1 MSRVWDAFLVTMA
14 MEFGD
19 KTFFLATVLAQ
30 KRHPLLVFL
39 GAAAALGLMTLGGT
53 AFGVILPH
61 FLPPILTDVVAALVY
76 FVLGVVM
83 MYEAIT
89 VDGNESEYESAQEI
103 ARNKK
108 SELHASTFLQ
118 TMMLIVAAE
127 WGDRSQVS
135 TVSLASSGDF
145 FGVEIFRYGL
155 LFGAVLWM
163 LFCRRNRI
171 EQLKL
176 AHTRNQRLSVDA
188 CFVTVVIALA
198 AVVGVSLFPFVPG
211 YEIIHCVFGT
221 MALVAG
227 VAANAL
233 QTISTRLLHGNSSRL
248 YWVQI
253 YLLIIFASLS
263 VKSMANSGTLIVT
276 PFNITQDRLLMAASD
291 FSTVCQDGFLVG
303 MDGSDMLAHIARSEW
318 LLFASLSTF
327 GFSMGKYPRMA
338 KRMD

>member
-145 FGVEIFRYGL
+145 FGVFTGAFSAHLLCSGIAVVFGSVVVRNFSERALLSMNAVLLLFFAFHSSLGLLPRHTEIF
-155 LFGAVLWM
+155 
-163 LFCRRNRI
+163 
-171 EQLKL
+171 
-176 AHTRNQRLSVDA
+176 
-188 CFVTVVIALA
+188 
-198 AVVGVSLFPFVPG
+198 
-211 YEIIHCVFGT
+211 
-221 MALVAG
+221 
-227 VAANAL
+227 
-233 QTISTRLLHGNSSRL
+233 
-248 YWVQI
+248 
-253 YLLIIFASLS
+253 
-263 VKSMANSGTLIVT
+263 
-276 PFNITQDRLLMAASD
+276 
-291 FSTVCQDGFLVG
+291 
-303 MDGSDMLAHIARSEW
+303 GSQ
-318 LLFASLSTF
+318 
-327 GFSMGKYPRMA
+327 
-338 KRMD
+338 

>member
-1 MSRVWDAFLVTMA
+1 MRLYFAA
-14 MEFGD
+14 MG
-19 KTFFLATVLAQ
+19 TLWAS
-30 KRHPLLVFL
+30 LL
-39 GAAAALGLMTLGGT
+39 
-53 AFGVILPH
+53 
-61 FLPPILTDVVAALVY
+61 LTY
-76 FVLGVVM
+76 M
-83 MYEAIT
+83 MWRWQGCRA
-89 VDGNESEYESAQEI
+89 VPWV
-103 ARNKK
+103 
-108 SELHASTFLQ
+108 SELG
-118 TMMLIVAAE
+118 M
-127 WGDRSQVS
+127 GDGVR
-135 TVSLASSGDF
+135 
-145 FGVEIFRYGL
+145 VEIFRYGL
-155 LFGAVLWM
+155 IFGAVLWM
-163 LFCRRNRI
+163 LSCRRNRI

-198 AVVGVSLFPFVPG
+198 AVVGVGLFPFVTG
-211 YEIIHCVFGT
+211 YEIIHCVF
-221 MALVAG
+221 AFIVIIAG
-227 VAANAL
+227 VAANVL
-233 QTISTRLLHGNSSRL
+233 QTISTRLVHGNSSRL

-327 GFSMGKYPRMA
+327 GFSMWKYPRMA